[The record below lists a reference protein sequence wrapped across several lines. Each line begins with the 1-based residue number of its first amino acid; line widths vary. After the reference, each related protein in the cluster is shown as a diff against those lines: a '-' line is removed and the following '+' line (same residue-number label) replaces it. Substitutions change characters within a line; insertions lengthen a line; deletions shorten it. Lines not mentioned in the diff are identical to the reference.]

1 LSAQPDIT
9 LHNVLLIEDNPGDA
23 RLIREMIAEQ
33 PDAPFNVST
42 VERLAQGLE
51 RLSAGE
57 TGLVLLDLSLPD
69 SLGLD
74 TFSKVYAHS
83 PSVPIIVLT
92 GNDDQTVA
100 LSAVK
105 NGAQDYLIKGR
116 LDRELLVRS
125 MRYSIE
131 RKRYQQQ
138 LEHQAN
144 YDALTGLPNRN
155 LLHDRLHQSVY
166 GQRLPRAVAVVFIDL
181 DHFKFVNDSLGHS
194 IGDELLK
201 AMAERLRLM
210 LRDGDTVAR
219 LGGDEFVLILN
230 DQSSEEVIYRA
241 MQRITAELA
250 QPIAIDGK
258 ELVVTCSA
266 GISLYPQDG
275 PDVGTL
281 LKNADAAMYRAK
293 EHGRNNFQFYTA
305 EMNERVNERL
315 ALENAL
321 RRALERNELA
331 LHYQRRVDLRSGAI
345 VGAEALVRWMHPE
358 WGLVHPA
365 RFIPLAEETGLIV
378 PIGEFVLR
386 EACRQARAWIDE
398 GLKPGVIS
406 VNLSARQFRQEGLVR
421 RVSRVLVDTGLD
433 PQHLEMELT
442 ESTVMHNVE
451 VAIATLQGLKS
462 LGLSLS
468 VDDFGTGYSSLAYLK
483 NLPIDKLKID
493 RSFVRDIGAGAEAN
507 EGVLAQAIISLGHN
521 LNLHV
526 VAEGVETDA
535 QVRFLK
541 KHKCDEVQ
549 GFFYGEP
556 VEPALHAELLAR
568 TRSRKRA

>member
-1 LSAQPDIT
+1 
-9 LHNVLLIEDNPGDA
+9 
-23 RLIREMIAEQ
+23 MIAEE
-33 PDAPFNVST
+33 PGAPFSVA
-42 VERLAQGLE
+42 VAGRLAEGLE
-51 RLSAGE
+51 RLCAGD

-74 TFSKVYAHS
+74 TFDKVYAHS
-83 PSVPIIVLT
+83 PAVPIIVLT
-92 GNDDQTVA
+92 GNDDRTLA

-105 NGAQDYLIKGR
+105 RGAQDYLVKGR
-116 LDRELLVRS
+116 LDRELLLRS
-125 MRYSIE
+125 MHYSIE
-131 RKRYQQQ
+131 RKRYQVE

-144 YDALTGLPNRN
+144 YDALTGLPNRS
-155 LLHDRLHQSVY
+155 LLLDRLRQSVY
-166 GQRLPRAVAVVFIDL
+166 GQRLARGVAVVFIDL

-201 AMAERLRLM
+201 CMGERLRRC

-219 LGGDEFVLILN
+219 LGGDEFVLVLN
-230 DQSSEEVIYRA
+230 EHGNEEAVYRA
-241 MQRITAELA
+241 MQRISAELA
-250 QPIAIDGK
+250 APIEIDGR
-258 ELVVTCSA
+258 ELVVTASA

-275 PDVGTL
+275 PDVDTL

-293 EHGRNNFQFYTA
+293 DHGRNNFQFYTS

-315 ALENAL
+315 SLENAL

-331 LHYQRRVDLRSGAI
+331 LHYQRRVDLRTGALI
-345 VGAEALVRWMHPE
+345 GAEALVRWRHPE

-378 PIGEFVLR
+378 QIGEFVLR
-386 EACRQARAWIDE
+386 EACRQARAWIDA
-398 GLKPGVIS
+398 GLKPGVVS
-406 VNLSARQFRQEGLVR
+406 VNLSARQFRREGLVR
-421 RVSRVLVDTGLD
+421 QVSRVLVDTGVD
-433 PQHLEMELT
+433 ARHLEMELT
-442 ESTVMHNVE
+442 ESTVMHNVDA
-451 VAIATLQGLKS
+451 AIATLQGLKS
-462 LGLSLS
+462 LGVSLS

-483 NLPIDKLKID
+483 NLPMDKLKID
-493 RSFVRDIGAGAEAN
+493 RSFVREIGAGEHAN

-535 QVRFLK
+535 QVRFLR

-556 VEPALHAELLAR
+556 VEPAAHAAVLSKLH
-568 TRSRKRA
+568 TRKRA

>member
-1 LSAQPDIT
+1 M
-9 LHNVLLIEDNPGDA
+9 HNVLLIEDNPGDA
-23 RLIREMIAEQ
+23 RLIREMIAED
-33 PDAPFNVST
+33 PDAPFRVNCA
-42 VERLAQGLE
+42 ERLAQGLE

-69 SLGLD
+69 SLGLE
-74 TFSKVYAHS
+74 TFAKVYAHS
-83 PSVPIIVLT
+83 PTVPIIVLT
-92 GNDDQTVA
+92 GNDDQTLA

-105 NGAQDYLIKGR
+105 SGAQDYLIKGR
-116 LDRELLVRS
+116 LDRELLLRS
-125 MRYSIE
+125 MQYSIE
-131 RKRYQQQ
+131 RKRYQVQ

-155 LLHDRLHQSVY
+155 LLHDRLKQSVY
-166 GQRLPRAVAVVFIDL
+166 SLRLPKSVAVVFIDL

-194 IGDELLK
+194 IGDQLLK
-201 AMAERLRLM
+201 GMAERLRSV

-219 LGGDEFVLILN
+219 LGGDEFVLVLN
-230 DQSSEEVIYRA
+230 DQANEEVIYRA
-241 MQRITAELA
+241 MQRITAKLA
-250 QPIAIDGK
+250 EPIEVDGK

-275 PDVGTL
+275 PDVDTL

-321 RRALERNELA
+321 RRAIERREFL
-331 LHYQRRVDLRSGAI
+331 LHYQQRVDLRSGNI
-345 VGAEALVRWMHPE
+345 VGAEALVRWHHPD
-358 WGLVHPA
+358 WGLVRPA

-378 PIGEFVLR
+378 HIGEFVLR
-386 EACRQARAWIDE
+386 EACRQVRAWLDA
-398 GLKPGVIS
+398 GLKPGVVS

-421 RVSRVLVDTGLD
+421 LVSRVLEETGID
-433 PQHLEMELT
+433 PRCLEMELT
-442 ESTVMHNVE
+442 ESMVMHNVDA
-451 VAIATLQGLKS
+451 AIATLQGLKS
-462 LGLSLS
+462 LGIALS

-493 RSFVRDIGAGAEAN
+493 RSFVRDIGTGDDVG
-507 EGVLAQAIISLGHN
+507 EGILAQAIISLGHN
-521 LNLHV
+521 LGLHV

-535 QVRFLK
+535 QVRFLRR
-541 KHKCDEVQ
+541 HKCDEVQ

-556 VEPALHAELLAR
+556 VEPAAHAALLRRIR
-568 TRSRKRA
+568 TRKRA

>member
-1 LSAQPDIT
+1 
-9 LHNVLLIEDNPGDA
+9 VG
-23 RLIREMIAEQ
+23 
-33 PDAPFNVST
+33 
-42 VERLAQGLE
+42 RLAQGLE
-51 RLSAGE
+51 RLGAG
-57 TGLVLLDLSLPD
+57 GIALVLLDLSLPD

-74 TFSKVYAHS
+74 TFAKVYAHS
-83 PSVPIIVLT
+83 PTVPIIVLT

-105 NGAQDYLIKGR
+105 SGAQDYLVKGR
-116 LDRELLVRS
+116 LDRELLLRA
-125 MRYSIE
+125 MHYSIE
-131 RKRYQQQ
+131 RKRYQVQ

-155 LLHDRLHQSVY
+155 LLHDRLRQSVY

-201 AMAERLRLM
+201 AMAARLRAV

-230 DQSSEEVIYRA
+230 DQSSEDVIYRG

-250 QPIAIDGK
+250 APLEIDGK

-275 PDVGTL
+275 ADVDTL

-293 EHGRNNFQFYTA
+293 EHGRNNFQFYTS

-331 LHYQRRVDLRSGAI
+331 LHYQQKVDLSTNQI

-358 WGLVHPA
+358 WGLVRPA

-386 EACRQARAWIDE
+386 EACRQTRAWLDA
-398 GLKPGVIS
+398 GLKPGVVS

-421 RVSRVLVDTGLD
+421 LASRVLEETGLD
-433 PQHLEMELT
+433 PRHLEMELT
-442 ESTVMHNVE
+442 ESMVMHDAAQL
-451 VAIATLQGLKS
+451 VAMLAELKR
-462 LGLSLS
+462 LGVQIS

-483 NLPIDKLKID
+483 DLPINCLKID
-493 RSFVRDIGAGAEAN
+493 RSFVNTIGGASGGEAI
-507 EGVLAQAIISLGHN
+507 VQSIIALAQQMKLRTT
-521 LNLHV
+521 
-526 VAEGVETDA
+526 AEGVENET
-535 QVRFLK
+535 QLERLRELG
-541 KHKCDEVQ
+541 CDEVQ
-549 GFFYGEP
+549 GYFIGRP
-556 VEPALHAELLAR
+556 CSAAEIEVWLEQRVAVVAD
-568 TRSRKRA
+568 S